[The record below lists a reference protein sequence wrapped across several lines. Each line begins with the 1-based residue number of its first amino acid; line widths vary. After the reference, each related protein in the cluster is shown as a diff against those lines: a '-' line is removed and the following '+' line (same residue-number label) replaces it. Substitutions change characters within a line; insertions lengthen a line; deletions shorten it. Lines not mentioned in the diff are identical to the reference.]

1 MAETVSREEE
11 MVDAGDLP
19 LEEDTSEHMR
29 MDAAVESA
37 LNVLPS
43 NTDAATSFSLF
54 GLLNKAQTAM
64 GKALLKAWL
73 KRPLVDLEAIGA
85 RHDVVEALHGD
96 AQLRADLR
104 GLHLRGLPDL
114 GKLCGKLE
122 RQKIS
127 LQELCLLYRA
137 SAKLPQ
143 VEDAVRAHEGPHAAL
158 LAEKFADSLADAHSP
173 DRLGKFEELLEAAV
187 DMARVPD
194 EYVISPTYD
203 AGLGDLDA
211 EKQEVEGQL
220 ADLAAA
226 AAKDLGL
233 VLDKTLKMDWH
244 KQGNQRL
251 RCLRITAKEEK
262 IVRKHLQARYQEL
275 EVKKDGMKFLN
286 KPMKAAAQRL
296 QQLSG
301 EYERRQAELLAQ
313 VVSVAS
319 TFADVWRQVSATLAQ
334 LDLLAA
340 FAEVAAAAPA
350 PYTRPVMLPSEAGE
364 IVLRACRHPC
374 LEAQEG
380 VDFIPNDCIMKKG
393 QSWFHLITGPNM
405 GGKSTYIR
413 QIGLAVLM
421 AQIGSFVPAQE
432 ARVSVRDALFARVG
446 AGDCQMR
453 GLSTF
458 MAEMLETA
466 AILKGATSASL
477 VIIDELGRGT
487 STWEGMG
494 LAWAISEHL
503 CQEIGCASLFATH
516 FHDLAA
522 LETSLPGAGV
532 TNLHVK
538 AAESENGLTM
548 LYQVHPG
555 ASAQSYGLAVA
566 RFARLPPEVIEAA
579 AKRLAELEPTTTAV
593 GGGGYGGAEQAG
605 QQAGQQQQAAGGAAA
620 AGTACGGDRQKEAAQ
635 ARELLLKFASLPL
648 EPGMQ
653 PEALAVALQQHAIEL
668 CQ

>member
-1 MAETVSREEE
+1 MAENEPQDVE
-11 MVDAGDLP
+11 MVEAEAEG
-19 LEEDTSEHMR
+19 SFMR
-29 MDAAVESA
+29 LDAAVESA
-37 LNVLPS
+37 LNVLPT
-43 NTDAATSFSLF
+43 NTDAATSFSLY

-73 KRPLVDLEAIGA
+73 KRPLTDLEAIGE
-85 RHDVVEALHGD
+85 RLDVVEALHSD
-96 AQLRADLR
+96 AQTRGDLR
-104 GLHLRGLPDL
+104 TLHLRGLPDL
-114 GKLCGKLE
+114 GKLCSKLDKQ
-122 RQKIS
+122 RVS

-143 VEDAVRAHEGPHAAL
+143 IADVIRAHEGPHAAL
-158 LAEKFADSLADAHSP
+158 LAAKFADALDEAHAP
-173 DRLGKFEELLEAAV
+173 ERLGKFEELLEAAV

-203 AGLGDLDA
+203 AGLGELDG
-211 EKQEVEGQL
+211 EKREVEAQL
-220 ADLAAA
+220 QDLAEE

-233 VLDKTLKMDWH
+233 TLDKSLKLDWH

-251 RCLRITAKEEK
+251 RCLRITTKEEK
-262 IVRKHLQARYQEL
+262 AVRKQLQARYQEL

-313 VVSVAS
+313 VVNVAA
-319 TFADVWRQVSATLAQ
+319 TFGEVWRHVSATLAQ

-350 PYTRPVMLPSEAGE
+350 PYVRPTMLPSDAGE
-364 IVLRACRHPC
+364 VTLRGSRHPC

-380 VDFIPNDCIMKKG
+380 VDFIPNDCVMKKG
-393 QSWFHLITGPNM
+393 QSWFHIITGPNM
-405 GGKSTYIR
+405 GGKSTFIR
-413 QIGLAVLM
+413 QVGLAVLM
-421 AQIGSFVPAQE
+421 AQIGSFVPASE
-432 ARVSVRDALFARVG
+432 ARISVRDALYARVG

-466 AILKGATSASL
+466 AILKGATASSL

-494 LAWAISEHL
+494 LAWAISEYL
-503 CQEIGCASLFATH
+503 CEHIGCATLFATH

-522 LETSLPGAGV
+522 LEGSLPGAGV

-538 AAESENGLTM
+538 AAETESGLTM
-548 LYQVHPG
+548 LYQVHQG

-579 AKRLAELEPTTTAV
+579 AKRMAELEPGTTAV
-593 GGGGYGGAEQAG
+593 GAGGGGQ
-605 QQAGQQQQAAGGAAA
+605 QQAGQQQQGQAAAVAGTAASADGAAA
-620 AGTACGGDRQKEAAQ
+620 DAEQ

-648 EPGMQ
+648 EPGMG

>member
-1 MAETVSREEE
+1 MAGSEVQDVEMAEAVEE
-11 MVDAGDLP
+11 G
-19 LEEDTSEHMR
+19 SFMR
-29 MDAAVESA
+29 LDAAVESA

-43 NTDAATSFSLF
+43 NTDAATSFSLY

-73 KRPLVDLEAIGA
+73 KRPLIDLEAIGQ
-85 RHDVVEALHGD
+85 RLDVVEALHSD
-96 AQLRADLR
+96 AQTRGDLR
-104 GLHLRGLPDL
+104 SLHLRGLPDL
-114 GKLCGKLE
+114 DKLCGKLE
-122 RQKIS
+122 RQRIS

-143 VEDAVRAHEGPHAAL
+143 VADAIRAHEGPHAAL
-158 LAEKFADSLADAHSP
+158 LAAKFADALDDAHAP
-173 DRLGKFEELLEAAV
+173 ERLGKFEELLEAAV

-203 AGLGDLDA
+203 AGLGEIDG
-211 EKQEVEGQL
+211 EKREVEDQL
-220 ADLAAA
+220 QELAEEAA
-226 AAKDLGL
+226 RDLGL
-233 VLDKTLKMDWH
+233 TLDKNLKLDWH

-251 RCLRITAKEEK
+251 RCLRITTKEEK
-262 IVRKHLQARYQEL
+262 TVRKQLQARYQEL

-296 QQLSG
+296 QQLTG

-313 VVSVAS
+313 VVNVAA
-319 TFADVWRQVSATLAQ
+319 TFAEVWRHVSATLAQ

-350 PYTRPVMLPSEAGE
+350 PYVRPTMLPSDAGE
-364 IVLRACRHPC
+364 VVLRGSRHPC

-380 VDFIPNDCIMKKG
+380 VDFIPNDCVMKKG
-393 QSWFHLITGPNM
+393 QSWFHIITGPNM
-405 GGKSTYIR
+405 GGKSTFIR
-413 QIGLAVLM
+413 QVGLAVLM
-421 AQIGSFVPAQE
+421 AQIGSFVPASE
-432 ARVSVRDALFARVG
+432 ARISVRDALYARVG

-466 AILKGATSASL
+466 AILKGATAASL

-494 LAWAISEHL
+494 LAWAISEYL
-503 CQEIGCASLFATH
+503 CQHIGCATLFATH

-522 LETSLPGAGV
+522 LEGSLPGSGV

-538 AAESENGLTM
+538 AAETDSGLTM
-548 LYQVHPG
+548 LYQVHQG

-579 AKRLAELEPTTTAV
+579 AKRMAELEPGTTAV
-593 GGGGYGGAEQAG
+593 GAGGGA
-605 QQAGQQQQAAGGAAA
+605 QQQEGQQQQGQAAAA
-620 AGTACGGDRQKEAAQ
+620 AGITASGDGRAVDAAQ

-648 EPGMQ
+648 ESGMA

>member
-1 MAETVSREEE
+1 MAETELQDVEMLDAAEE
-11 MVDAGDLP
+11 G
-19 LEEDTSEHMR
+19 SFMR
-29 MDAAVESA
+29 LDAAVESA

-43 NTDAATSFSLF
+43 NTDAATSFSLY

-73 KRPLVDLEAIGA
+73 KRPLTDLESIGE
-85 RHDVVEALHGD
+85 RLDVVEALHGD
-96 AQLRADLR
+96 AQTRGDLR
-104 GLHLRGLPDL
+104 SLHLRGLPDL
-114 GKLCGKLE
+114 GKLCGKLDKQ
-122 RQKIS
+122 RIS

-143 VEDAVRAHEGPHAAL
+143 VADVIRAHEGQHAAL
-158 LAEKFADSLADAHSP
+158 LAAKFAVPLDEAHAP
-173 DRLGKFEELLEAAV
+173 ERLGKFEELLEAAV

-203 AGLGDLDA
+203 AGLGEIDSQ
-211 EKQEVEGQL
+211 KREVEEQL
-220 ADLAAA
+220 QELAEA

-233 VLDKTLKMDWH
+233 TLDKNLKLDWH

-251 RCLRITAKEEK
+251 RCLRITTKEEK
-262 IVRKHLQARYQEL
+262 AVRKQLQARYQEL
-275 EVKKDGMKFLN
+275 EVKKDGLKFLN

-313 VVSVAS
+313 VVSVAA
-319 TFADVWRQVSATLAQ
+319 TFGEVWRHVSATLAQ

-350 PYTRPVMLPSEAGE
+350 PYVRPTMLPSDTGE
-364 IVLRACRHPC
+364 ITLRGSRHPC

-380 VDFIPNDCIMKKG
+380 VDFIPNDCVMKKG
-393 QSWFHLITGPNM
+393 QTWFHIITGPNM
-405 GGKSTYIR
+405 GGKSTFIR
-413 QIGLAVLM
+413 QVGLAVLM
-421 AQIGSFVPAQE
+421 AQIGSFVPASE
-432 ARVSVRDALFARVG
+432 ARISVQDALYARVG

-466 AILKGATSASL
+466 AILKGATASSL

-503 CQEIGCASLFATH
+503 CQHIGCATLFATH

-522 LETSLPGAGV
+522 LEGSLPGAGV

-538 AAESENGLTM
+538 AAETESGLTM
-548 LYQVHPG
+548 LYQVHQG

-566 RFARLPPEVIEAA
+566 RFARLPTEVIEAA
-579 AKRLAELEPTTTAV
+579 AKRMAELEPGTTAV
-593 GGGGYGGAEQAG
+593 GAG
-605 QQAGQQQQAAGGAAA
+605 CSAQQQQAGQQQQGQVGAA
-620 AGTACGGDRQKEAAQ
+620 AGTAASGDGGAADAAQ

-648 EPGMQ
+648 EPGMA